1 MAYKLYTDKLNKFSC
16 NIQVEGT
23 SFANS
28 KVRLIIES
36 EGMSYLFNG
45 NIHNTGVC
53 DVSIPKVKNF
63 LSESSKGLMRLE
75 VIADDVYFEPWS
87 SEFIVATEKKVAVVV
102 QEQQED
108 EKPKVRVEVFQQ
120 PEEKK
125 IVKESPKPVVKE
137 VEPVIEE
144 KVIEKPKIKES
155 VTKKPV
161 KKERTLKFTQEQ
173 ILDLMKKGLI

>member
-87 SEFIVATEKKVAVVV
+87 SDFYVLADKKVTIESAVN
-102 QEQQED
+102 ETTI
-108 EKPKVRVEVFQQ
+108 EKPKVKVVVEEPMQQ
-120 PEEKK
+120 
-125 IVKESPKPVVKE
+125 
-137 VEPVIEE
+137 EPL
-144 KVIEKPKIKES
+144 IKE
-155 VTKKPV
+155 TKNTS
-161 KKERTLKFTQEQ
+161 KKFLSKQEMLELLYKDN
-173 ILDLMKKGLI
+173 I

>member
-87 SEFIVATEKKVAVVV
+87 SDFYVLADKKVTIESAVN
-102 QEQQED
+102 ETTI
-108 EKPKVRVEVFQQ
+108 EKPKVKVVVEEPMQQ
-120 PEEKK
+120 
-125 IVKESPKPVVKE
+125 
-137 VEPVIEE
+137 EPL
-144 KVIEKPKIKES
+144 IKE
-155 VTKKPV
+155 TKNTS
-161 KKERTLKFTQEQ
+161 KKFLSKQEM
-173 ILDLMKKGLI
+173 LELLYK

>member
-16 NIQVEGT
+16 SIQVEGT

-45 NIHNTGVC
+45 KIHDTGVC

-87 SEFIVATEKKVAVVV
+87 SDFYVMTDKKVTIESAINETTIDKPRVNVVV
-102 QEQQED
+102 EE
-108 EKPKVRVEVFQQ
+108 PKNET
-120 PEEKK
+120 P
-125 IVKESPKPVVKE
+125 IVKENKKMFYSR
-137 VEPVIEE
+137 EE
-144 KVIEKPKIKES
+144 L
-155 VTKKPV
+155 
-161 KKERTLKFTQEQ
+161 LKM
-173 ILDLMKKGLI
+173 LH

>member
-87 SEFIVATEKKVAVVV
+87 SDFYVLADKKVTIESAVN
-102 QEQQED
+102 ETTI
-108 EKPKVRVEVFQQ
+108 EKPKVKVVVEEPIQQ
-120 PEEKK
+120 
-125 IVKESPKPVVKE
+125 
-137 VEPVIEE
+137 EPL
-144 KVIEKPKIKES
+144 IKE
-155 VTKKPV
+155 TKNTS
-161 KKERTLKFTQEQ
+161 KKFLSKQEMLELLYKDN
-173 ILDLMKKGLI
+173 I